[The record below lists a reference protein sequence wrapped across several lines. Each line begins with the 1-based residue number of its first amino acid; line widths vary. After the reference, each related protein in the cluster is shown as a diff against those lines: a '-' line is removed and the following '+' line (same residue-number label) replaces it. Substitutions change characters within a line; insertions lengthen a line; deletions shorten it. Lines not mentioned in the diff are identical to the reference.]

1 MKTFLTRLFAL
12 AAISAALGAFSI
24 PVHAGPPLKGEVLEV
39 REAPPYTYLR
49 LKTEA
54 GETWAA
60 VTAVP
65 VKKGAQV
72 TVVNTLVMQDFESKA
87 LKRKF
92 DKVVFGTLGD
102 PNAPAAAA
110 APTQASPHG
119 AGGMMPAPKAGV
131 ATVGKVAKA
140 SGSDARTVEEV
151 IAGKTGLK
159 DKSVSVRAQVVR
171 VNNGIM
177 GKNWIHVQDG
187 SGKAAAGTHDILV
200 TSKDT
205 VAVGDIVTVKGTVR
219 TEVKIGQ
226 GYDYAVLIE
235 DASIRK

>member
-110 APTQASPHG
+110 PTQASPHG
-119 AGGMMPAPKAGV
+119 AGGMMPAPKASV